1 MANSPS
7 TLASLSLLFQQLIS
21 EERTQQ
27 HLIDL
32 IVRARGSEGVRLAA
46 LSLLE
51 VCFQNEELQVRAG
64 EFLKVAAKVAVLD
77 EGVQKSAGVGIQQA
91 LKSAVL
97 PWWVVKSL
105 EKGGGAGHSKDDGSG
120 GSEVKS
126 VDKGNDGQL
135 QNDGDAVAG
144 RSTDVVVNV
153 VEMSDENDAD
163 QKNETEEEP

>member
-1 MANSPS
+1 VANSPS

-32 IVRARGSEGVRLAA
+32 IVRALGSEGVRLAA

-105 EKGGGAGHSKDDGSG
+105 EKSDVKGVDKGDGSG
-120 GSEVKS
+120 RSGSEVKG

-135 QNDGDAVAG
+135 QNDDNVEE
-144 RSTDVVVNV
+144 SNDVVVKTV
-153 VEMSDENDAD
+153 KMSDENVAD
-163 QKNETEEEP
+163 QKNEAEEEP